1 MWYNE
6 ENAKENKM
14 KTRLPGKPYLSAKER
29 ARLTHQFMTDYPNAK
44 PGMRY
49 PYENRDH
56 FYIVEVYDV
65 GDYGFY
71 LKLPLNARNQAKIA
85 KYRKER
91 GNNGE

>member
-1 MWYNE
+1 
-6 ENAKENKM
+6 M

-56 FYIVEVYDV
+56 FYVVKVYDIGV
-65 GDYGFY
+65 YDYTVR
-71 LKLPLNARNQAKIA
+71 LALSARNQPLINKL
-85 KYRKER
+85 RKEIL
-91 GNNGE
+91 NDDKQ